1 MVKYFCSRCGYST
14 NHRGTFLRHLN
25 RKKVCPPE
33 ISNMSIASII
43 EGHKLTKFITNNKY
57 SKILE
62 KMGKKGKIYKKK
74 CTKSAQNDKP
84 FDKPNISH
92 VQFHDKPNISH
103 VQKKQYFCK
112 FCKKRYKHYQSRWK
126 HEKKCKSLA
135 LVIKE
140 EKIEDLEVQIL
151 KLKKDME
158 ELKVNSKG
166 PNIVGNN
173 NVISNQQNILNQQ
186 NNIVINNFGSEDM
199 SYISCDDIKM
209 LLMAGPYTSIPK
221 LVNRIHFDK
230 DHPENHNLAI
240 TNKKSKWGSIRKNNK
255 WQIIKIKDMLD
266 KIIAT
271 KFEYIDETY
280 KEIKKDIPK
289 HKKKCYEK
297 FQKEMDFN
305 DEQRKEL
312 ENHLYMA
319 IMNCTKM
326 LGLKVK

>member
-1 MVKYFCSRCGYST
+1 MT
-14 NHRGTFLRHLN
+14 
-25 RKKVCPPE
+25 E
-33 ISNMSIASII
+33 
-43 EGHKLTKFITNNKY
+43 
-57 SKILE
+57 
-62 KMGKKGKIYKKK
+62 
-74 CTKSAQNDKP
+74 
-84 FDKPNISH
+84 
-92 VQFHDKPNISH
+92 
-103 VQKKQYFCK
+103 
-112 FCKKRYKHYQSRWK
+112 

-140 EKIEDLEVQIL
+140 EKIEDLEVQIQ

-166 PNIVGNN
+166 PSIVGNN

-312 ENHLYMA
+312 ETHLYMA